1 MSHPHRRGTRP
12 VLNREQR
19 AALLHLRF
27 KKRWK
32 QVTLAI
38 HFHVAQSTVC
48 RYIARAS

>member
-1 MSHPHRRGTRP
+1 MKHPNKRGP
-12 VLNREQR
+12 SPILNRER
-19 AALLHLRF
+19 REALLHLRF

-38 HFHVAQSTVC
+38 HFHIAQSTVA